1 MSGRFLLASLIGVLL
16 TGCSLPGT
24 YEPSYERKASVPV
37 APKTQPAAYSPGSPE
52 ALAYNTSAYAQTIE
66 EQMKRRAAKSAPSSN
81 DSESLSIAAV
91 PKTSSLVLPRVEWL
105 ESGESHLTLGP
116 PQSSE
121 GPDKTSPAETFVPNR
136 STAAADSEPRA
147 VPPSLREE
155 VVNSDEL
162 SQKLMRTLKSN
173 AKNLSA
179 QVDWQLLQLL
189 TGRKVPQMEW
199 VGSLPSEDQEIVSAL
214 MDALGN
220 FRTNIRAD
228 DNAMFSRKV
237 RPFID
242 LADRLRAQADLKI
255 PTVAM
260 CSRVDGFGIY
270 EPVDQTRFRAGRD
283 HKVILY
289 IEVENFMSR
298 MTAARQWET
307 SLTESAILYNERG
320 QRVWEDGQQPIADIS
335 RNRRHD
341 FFARRMIQLPAT
353 LPAGKYSLKVSV
365 IDQLANRFAEERLA
379 VELLE
384 R

>member
-1 MSGRFLLASLIGVLL
+1 MSGRFLLTSLIGVLL
-16 TGCSLPGT
+16 TGCAYPGT
-24 YEPSYERKASVPV
+24 YDLPRERKASAPV
-37 APKTQPAAYSPGSPE
+37 APKTQPVPYSPGSPE

-66 EQMKRRAAKSAPSSN
+66 EQMKRRAAKPAPTDAGSFSL
-81 DSESLSIAAV
+81 EST
-91 PKTSSLVLPRVEWL
+91 PKTSALPLPRVDWL
-105 ESGESHLTLGP
+105 EPKESHLTLGP

-121 GPDKTSPAETFVPNR
+121 GPDKTTPTEPTVPNR
-136 STAAADSEPRA
+136 PTTATDAEPRA

-155 VVNSDEL
+155 AISSDEL
-162 SQKLMRTLKSN
+162 AQKLMRQLKGN

-189 TGRKVPQMEW
+189 VGRPVPQMDW
-199 VGSLPSEDQEIVSAL
+199 VGALPAEDREIVSAL

-228 DNAMFSRKV
+228 DNAMFSKKV
-237 RPFID
+237 RPFIEM
-242 LADRLRAQADLKI
+242 AERLRAQADLRI

-260 CSRVDGFGIY
+260 CSRVDGYGVY
-270 EPVDQTRFRAGRD
+270 EPVDPTRFQVGRD

-289 IEVENFMSR
+289 FEVENFMSR

-320 QRVWEDGQQPIADIS
+320 QRVWEDGRQPIADIS

-379 VELLE
+379 VEVLE